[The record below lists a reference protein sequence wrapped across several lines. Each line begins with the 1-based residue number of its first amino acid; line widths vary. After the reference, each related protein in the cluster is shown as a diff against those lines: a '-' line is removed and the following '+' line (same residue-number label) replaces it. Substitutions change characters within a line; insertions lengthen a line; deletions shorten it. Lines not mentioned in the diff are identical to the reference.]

1 MTQCVA
7 AEQDDVVIGRIRA
20 GEVTAGDVSH
30 GSLLVNVLIWC
41 NVKLVA

>member
-1 MTQCVA
+1 MTPCVAAA

-30 GSLLVNVLIWC
+30 GSLLVDGLI
-41 NVKLVA
+41 